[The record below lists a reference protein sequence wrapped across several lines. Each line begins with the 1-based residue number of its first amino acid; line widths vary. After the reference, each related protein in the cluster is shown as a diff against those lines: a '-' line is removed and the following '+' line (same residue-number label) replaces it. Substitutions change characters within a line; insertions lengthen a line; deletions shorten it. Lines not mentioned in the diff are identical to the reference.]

1 VIRRRQIDV
10 GPAKR
15 GKLAAAHPTS
25 DHERDQR
32 PMPGLLGF
40 GKELRDRRGF
50 VRFASRRSTRGMS
63 SSRKLS
69 ETLRTSLS
77 SRKTF
82 ERRVQQ
88 TVHMPDGLSA
98 EGFTVAAARAGSE
111 PMCASPE
118 SARFRRRRRR
128 NRSPSHRSA
137 AFASDAVRNVPRL
150 RRKRV
155 VNAGRKLTHVTR
167 ESPV

>member
-50 VRFASRRSTRGMS
+50 VR
-63 SSRKLS
+63 
-69 ETLRTSLS
+69 LRLALLNARHVFITQAV
-77 SRKTF
+77 R
-82 ERRVQQ
+82 
-88 TVHMPDGLSA
+88 D
-98 EGFTVAAARAGSE
+98 VAHELVEPQDIRAARAANRAHAGRSFRRGVYRRGR
-111 PMCASPE
+111 PRGQRTDVRVAGKRPLPSTSAPE
-118 SARFRRRRRR
+118 SIAVAPFGGFRFGC
-128 NRSPSHRSA
+128 RSERAETAPK
-137 AFASDAVRNVPRL
+137 VCC
-150 RRKRV
+150 
-155 VNAGRKLTHVTR
+155 
-167 ESPV
+167 